1 VRLSI
6 ELHLA
11 IHRSKP
17 PHLFHSILELKKVKN
32 CAKNGIVAQ
41 KLTSAGKQAEE
52 IPLAVFKEFQYF

>member
-11 IHRSKP
+11 IRRSKRL
-17 PHLFHSILELKKVKN
+17 HLFDSILELKKVKN

-41 KLTSAGKQAEE
+41 KLTTAGKQAEE
-52 IPLAVFKEFQYF
+52 IPLAIFKEIQYF